1 VRVVGK
7 VAEISAA
14 GADWVW
20 IVGPGSTPAPDGL
33 ETLVAALERLDGLP
47 RPVLLAGTTGEALDA
62 PWPRFGDKGL
72 EVAAVERGLVA
83 VRATTCASVLVDAAA
98 LGQEPLPAGWAAEIA
113 FTARLLRDRP
123 GYLVPESRA
132 TRSLPAPSARDRLR
146 VLATGRWRFAEGAWA
161 AVRLS
166 RDPARTAAPR

>member
-1 VRVVGK
+1 MRGVGK

-14 GADWVW
+14 GAEWAW
-20 IVGPGSTPAPDGL
+20 IVGPHSTPAPDAL

-47 RPVLLAGTTGEALDA
+47 RPVLLAGATSNPLDA

-83 VRATTCASVLVDAAA
+83 IRAVSCASVLVEASALGDAAPP
-98 LGQEPLPAGWAAEIA
+98 EGWAAEVA
-113 FTARLLRDRP
+113 WTARLLRDRP

-132 TRSLPAPSARDRLR
+132 TRSLPAPTARERLQ
-146 VLATGRWRFAEGAWA
+146 VLTTGRWRFAEGAWA